1 MIDVKWQQLRDTE
14 LFYILPKMDLTWKR
28 DCGGWGGACGDENSQ
43 LDVEPEDGPN
53 GVWVDEACDKD
64 CDMWRHGKCL
74 FMCNMALIAELTRAQ
89 KFEQFLRMEKMPT
102 TLNST

>member
-1 MIDVKWQQLRDTE
+1 
-14 LFYILPKMDLTWKR
+14 
-28 DCGGWGGACGDENSQ
+28 
-43 LDVEPEDGPN
+43 
-53 GVWVDEACDKD
+53 
-64 CDMWRHGKCL
+64 MWRHGKRL